1 MASSAEATNQTIIG
15 YEATGVADNSVVLG
29 NEDVTAV
36 YMGEDSGATV
46 YAAGLNIGGTEITST
61 ATELNL
67 LTGATS
73 LGTGILSPVTENSNT
88 GVRLS
93 TAVAANHGDIGS
105 NAVDLSYSSSA
116 STTRGATGKTSTA
129 MGDNTEA
136 SGSASTAMGAST
148 TASEYASTAM
158 GQSTTAS
165 GFYSTAMGRTTTA
178 SGYASTAMGFETTAS
193 GENSTA
199 MGQSTTA
206 SGYASTAMG
215 YETTASG
222 SRSTAMGRY
231 TTASGDRSTA
241 MGDATE
247 ASGNASTAMGD
258 ETIASGYG
266 STAMGRI
273 TEASGTYSTAMGG
286 GTTASGKAS
295 TAMGSNTEASGYA
308 STAMGYLTTASD
320 YGSLV
325 IGQNNSSG
333 SSATNADSFS
343 TANTAF
349 VIGNGA
355 DSSNISDAFSILFDG
370 TTNIAGS
377 VTATSFVGDGSGL
390 TGITGNFVD
399 LTTAQ
404 TIAGSKT
411 FSSDISVNGVK
422 IGRGIGDH
430 SENTVVG
437 SGALGTGTGQ
447 RNTALGRLALG
458 SYSGS
463 SFDNNTAV
471 GYNNSSSVST
481 GQQNTSIGAEAML
494 HLTTGS
500 ANTAI
505 GAQSLINTTG
515 SNNTS
520 LGYAAGQI
528 ITSGN
533 NNTFLGKSS
542 NGSSAT
548 LSNSSAIG
556 YEATVAASNTIQ
568 LGNTS
573 ITDVKTSGTVTAGAV
588 TYLNSVGTNGQ
599 VLTTDGAGATS
610 WATPST
616 IATGYSGVL
625 PIANGGTGSAT
636 QNFVDLTTA
645 QTIAGAK
652 TFSSDISVNGDT
664 YVSNSLYLG
673 GTEITSTATE
683 LNLLTGA
690 TSLGTGI
697 LSPVTENSNTGVR
710 LSTAVAA
717 NHGDIGSNAVDLS
730 YSSSAS
736 TTSGATGNSS
746 TAMGNRTIA
755 SGSYSTAMGESTT
768 ASGYGST
775 AMGRNSIASGSR
787 STAMGDGTT
796 ASEFFSTAMGQST
809 TASGFFST
817 AMGGG
822 TEASGGASTAMG
834 ASTTA
839 SDYGS
844 LVIGQYNSSGS
855 SATSANS
862 FSTANTAFVIGNGT
876 STINKSDAFSILF
889 DGTTII
895 AGSVTADSFIKDGG
909 VSTEFLKA
917 DGSVDSSVYITAAEV
932 TPQADSD
939 WASTVSPTQILNKP
953 TTISTQQADEI
964 TANTLKRSYP
974 VLDEDKLATIETGA
988 QVNVQS
994 DWDATTGDALILN
1007 KPVIPT
1013 IVPQADSDWDSTVS
1027 PTQILNKPTTIS
1039 TQQADEITANTLKRS
1054 YPVLDEDKLA
1064 TIETGAQVN
1073 VQSDWDATTGD
1084 ALILNKPVITDD
1096 QQLGNFILSAGSLLS
1111 IAIERGNGVSV
1122 NLAPLLADLE
1132 AENDDQQNTIDEL
1145 TSIVSDQQ
1153 ALIEDLIIRMEI
1165 REECACDPT
1174 LGNGDNTL
1182 QPDKAYLL
1190 QNIPNPFN
1198 NTTSVGYFV
1207 PYTNAKA
1214 HIVISTMAGQIV
1226 HNMEL
1231 SNLGVGAVSIDNS
1244 RMASAVYLYTLY
1256 VDGKR
1261 IDTKRMIVE

>member
-1 MASSAEATNQTIIG
+1 MKKLFTII
-15 YEATGVADNSVVLG
+15 ALTVLFSM
-29 NEDVTAV
+29 NAQTFWFQ
-36 YMGEDSGATV
+36 
-46 YAAGLNIGGTEITST
+46 GT
-61 ATELNL
+61 
-67 LTGATS
+67 
-73 LGTGILSPVTENSNT
+73 
-88 GVRLS
+88 
-93 TAVAANHGDIGS
+93 GS
-105 NAVDLSYSSSA
+105 NAIQ
-116 STTRGATGKTSTA
+116 TINAT
-129 MGDNTEA
+129 
-136 SGSASTAMGAST
+136 
-148 TASEYASTAM
+148 
-158 GQSTTAS
+158 
-165 GFYSTAMGRTTTA
+165 
-178 SGYASTAMGFETTAS
+178 
-193 GENSTA
+193 
-199 MGQSTTA
+199 
-206 SGYASTAMG
+206 
-215 YETTASG
+215 
-222 SRSTAMGRY
+222 
-231 TTASGDRSTA
+231 
-241 MGDATE
+241 
-247 ASGNASTAMGD
+247 
-258 ETIASGYG
+258 
-266 STAMGRI
+266 
-273 TEASGTYSTAMGG
+273 ASGTYSTAMGR
-286 GTTASGKAS
+286 S
-295 TAMGSNTEASGYA
+295 TEASGYA
-308 STAMGYLTTASD
+308 STAMGYLTTASGNSSTAMGGNTIASAFYSTAMGANTTASGAFSTAMGDGTIASGSRSTAMGRSTTARD

-325 IGQNNSSG
+325 IGQYNSSG
-333 SSATNADSFS
+333 SSATSADSFS

-355 DSSNISDAFSILFDG
+355 NAGSSSDAFKVMF
-370 TTNIAGS
+370 
-377 VTATSFVGDGSGL
+377 
-390 TGITGNFVD
+390 
-399 LTTAQ
+399 
-404 TIAGSKT
+404 
-411 FSSDISVNGVK
+411 
-422 IGRGIGDH
+422 
-430 SENTVVG
+430 
-437 SGALGTGTGQ
+437 
-447 RNTALGRLALG
+447 
-458 SYSGS
+458 
-463 SFDNNTAV
+463 
-471 GYNNSSSVST
+471 
-481 GQQNTSIGAEAML
+481 
-494 HLTTGS
+494 
-500 ANTAI
+500 
-505 GAQSLINTTG
+505 
-515 SNNTS
+515 
-520 LGYAAGQI
+520 
-528 ITSGN
+528 
-533 NNTFLGKSS
+533 
-542 NGSSAT
+542 
-548 LSNSSAIG
+548 
-556 YEATVAASNTIQ
+556 
-568 LGNTS
+568 
-573 ITDVKTSGTVTAGAV
+573 
-588 TYLNSVGTNGQ
+588 
-599 VLTTDGAGATS
+599 
-610 WATPST
+610 
-616 IATGYSGVL
+616 
-625 PIANGGTGSAT
+625 
-636 QNFVDLTTA
+636 
-645 QTIAGAK
+645 
-652 TFSSDISVNGDT
+652 NGDT

-730 YSSSAS
+730 YSNSAS
-736 TTSGATGNSS
+736 TTRGATGDSS
-746 TAMGNRTIA
+746 TAMGDETTA
-755 SGSYSTAMGESTT
+755 SGSASTAMGASTT
-768 ASGYGST
+768 
-775 AMGRNSIASGSR
+775 ASGSR
-787 STAMGDGTT
+787 STAMGTNTT
-796 ASEFFSTAMGQST
+796 ASGTYSTAMGGYTTASAFYSTAMGGFT
-809 TASGFFST
+809 TASGTYSTAMGRTTTASGYASTAMGFETTASGENST

-822 TEASGGASTAMG
+822 TEASGTYSTAMG
-834 ASTTA
+834 KYTTA

-862 FSTANTAFVIGNGT
+862 FSTANTAFVIGNGAD
-876 STINKSDAFSILF
+876 SGLSDAFSILF
-889 DGTTII
+889 DGTTNI

-1013 IVPQADSDWDSTVS
+1013 IVPQADSDWASTVSPTQILNKPTTISTQQADEITANTLKRSYPVLDEDKLATIETGAQVNVQSDWDATTGDALILNKPVIPTIVPQADSDWASTVS

-1096 QQLGNFILSAGSLLS
+1096 QQLANFILSADSLLS
-1111 IAIERGNGVSV
+1111 LSIQDGNVVSV

-1132 AENDDQQNTIDEL
+1132 AENEQQQNSIDDLETENDEL
-1145 TSIVSDQQ
+1145 TSIVSNQQ
-1153 ALIEDLIIRMEI
+1153 SQIDDLIIRMEI